1 MREELSLV
9 RKLLPH
15 LALTKSV
22 LSAQHDLLDVIFH
35 HSFFR
40 FLETYVTLLHD
51 KSMLPSPVISVMH
64 GKGILLHLDLKTF
77 LIKLR

>member
-9 RKLLPH
+9 RKFLPH

-40 FLETYVTLLHD
+40 FLETYVTLLHV
-51 KSMLPSPVISVMH
+51 KSRILSPVICVMH
-64 GKGILLHLDLKTF
+64 GKGVLLYSDLNTF

>member
-9 RKLLPH
+9 RKFLPH

-40 FLETYVTLLHD
+40 FLETYVTLLHV
-51 KSMLPSPVISVMH
+51 KSRILSPVICVMH
-64 GKGILLHLDLKTF
+64 EKDDLLHLELKNF
-77 LIKLR
+77 D

>member
-9 RKLLPH
+9 RKFLPH

-35 HSFFR
+35 HSCFPFFR
-40 FLETYVTLLHD
+40 
-51 KSMLPSPVISVMH
+51 
-64 GKGILLHLDLKTF
+64 DLCHTSRTRHAAPRPYDADE
-77 LIKLR
+77 L

>member
-9 RKLLPH
+9 RKFLPH

-35 HSFFR
+35 HSCF
-40 FLETYVTLLHD
+40 
-51 KSMLPSPVISVMH
+51 PSVD
-64 GKGILLHLDLKTF
+64 KGIHNKTTKYG
-77 LIKLR
+77 LPTY

>member
-35 HSFFR
+35 HSCFPFFR
-40 FLETYVTLLHD
+40 DLSKKPPFSTT
-51 KSMLPSPVISVMH
+51 SLPSPPYSATPSAMKSSKRIPC
-64 GKGILLHLDLKTF
+64 GC
-77 LIKLR
+77 